1 MAVGISGLLLI
12 ASTFTGVYLWWPRRG
27 KIRQAVSINYRAS
40 RARFNFDL
48 HRVSG
53 IYVALVLLVVGLSG
67 VYMIFPA
74 YVKPLVQLV
83 SPVSEFPKEIKS
95 TPSSDRPPLTPSQA
109 IAAADSVFPDAAL
122 TSIALTALGPEGMYV
137 VSKRQPGEVRKS
149 GGSSVVW
156 VDQYRGTIL
165 HVRDPRMMSVGD
177 RFLLWQFPLHNGEAF
192 DLPGRLVI
200 LLSGL
205 SLPGLYVTGLLIWWR
220 KRRTRARAKRVR

>member
-1 MAVGISGLLLI
+1 
-12 ASTFTGVYLWWPRRG
+12 
-27 KIRQAVSINYRAS
+27 
-40 RARFNFDL
+40 
-48 HRVSG
+48 
-53 IYVALVLLVVGLSG
+53 
-67 VYMIFPA
+67 
-74 YVKPLVQLV
+74 
-83 SPVSEFPKEIKS
+83 
-95 TPSSDRPPLTPSQA
+95 
-109 IAAADSVFPDAAL
+109 
-122 TSIALTALGPEGMYV
+122 MYV

-165 HVRDPRMMSVGD
+165 HVRDPRTMSVGD

-200 LLSGL
+200 VLSGL